1 MKCMGAHWVDLGL
14 MTKQQNRGKR
24 KEDFTLKIHKPYR
37 ATNVRIFKVKRG
49 KTKISFPIPL
59 SSFLLSLFLLAN
71 LSFAQDVYDVI
82 VVGSEPEAISAA
94 VAASES
100 GAKTMLV
107 TTDPKLGGL
116 FVMGQMNSL
125 DLRTEPFNYQQ
136 GLFLRWW
143 EMVGKGHS
151 FDVEQAEGAFEE
163 LLVAAGVEVHLGS
176 NTIIP
181 LMDGNKVIGLQADEA
196 QGHKNFYAK
205 HFIDGTADMNFAT
218 IAGASST
225 FGFSGI
231 GFGARMVDTLVFRI
245 DGVDWPALQAGIR
258 SKGKDYAVVD
268 SHVAWGHF
276 GGYPAKYKAI
286 EEGIRLRGLNLG
298 QQNDGTVLVNALLIY
313 GINPYDPTSIATGF
327 AKAEREAPRII
338 EYLKLELPGF
348 ENASYGGV
356 ADKLYIRETRHL
368 DAECTLTT
376 DDVLDNRV
384 TEFAVAAGG
393 YPLDVQTLTPYDNGY
408 VYGTPDI
415 YGVELC
421 VNVPL
426 DIENLWVVG
435 KAAGYDAIAASSA
448 RVVPLGMVL
457 GEAVGVAA
465 AYSAAHNEGPR
476 VLVKDTAALY
486 DIRATL
492 QERGAY
498 LPEVKNRN
506 PVGPFNHPYYR
517 DYRLMLGR
525 GLAVGGYN
533 NEPSLDEPMKAI
545 SYVYLLSNV
554 AQRFF
559 ANEEMGP
566 ELVASYSD
574 STTPLTPELALTIT
588 HDLACKAGLCLEQ
601 SWGALIEHGLAPAT
615 FPPSQPL
622 SRGEMYALAAR
633 IAQLSPVLSQ
643 R

>member
-1 MKCMGAHWVDLGL
+1 MIRN
-14 MTKQQNRGKR
+14 TQKQEVEGRLQKVGENPSYLLPPTL
-24 KEDFTLKIHKPYR
+24 TLKLR
-37 ATNVRIFKVKRG
+37 TA
-49 KTKISFPIPL
+49 SCL
-59 SSFLLSLFLLAN
+59 LLLLSLFSLTSAQAN
-71 LSFAQDVYDVI
+71 TYDVI

-100 GAKTMLV
+100 GAKTMLI
-107 TTDPKLGGL
+107 TADPKLGGL

-151 FDVEQAEGAFEE
+151 FDIKEAEGAFQE

-176 NTIIP
+176 TNILP
-181 LMDGNKVIGLQADEA
+181 LMNGNKVIGLQADETM
-196 QGHKNFYAK
+196 GHKNFYAK
-205 HFIDGTADMNFAT
+205 QIIDGTSEMEFAT

-245 DGVDWPALQAGIR
+245 DSVDWPALYKGIR
-258 SKGKDYAVVD
+258 AKGKDYAVVD

-298 QQNDGTVLVNALLIY
+298 QQNDGTILVNALLIY
-313 GINPYDPTSIATGF
+313 GINPYDPASIADGF
-327 AKAEREAPRII
+327 ARAEREAPRII
-338 EYLKLELPGF
+338 DYLKAELPGF
-348 ENASYGGV
+348 ENATFGGV

-368 DAECTLTT
+368 NAECTLTT
-376 DDVLDNRV
+376 DDLLDNRV

-408 VYGTPDI
+408 VYGTPEI

-426 DIENLWVVG
+426 EIDNLWVVG

-448 RVVPLGMVL
+448 RVVPFGMVVA
-457 GEAVGVAA
+457 EAVGVAA
-465 AYSAAHNEGPR
+465 AYGAGRDESPR
-476 VLVKDTAALY
+476 TLISDTSTLY

-492 QERGAY
+492 KERGAY
-498 LPEVKNRN
+498 LPQVKERN

-517 DYRLMLGR
+517 DYRLMLSR
-525 GLAVGGYN
+525 GLAVGGYK
-533 NEPSLDEPMKAI
+533 NEPLLDESMKAI

-559 ANEEMGP
+559 DNDEIGP
-566 ELVASYSD
+566 EIVARYPDNTLPLSSD
-574 STTPLTPELALTIT
+574 LALTIT
-588 HDLACKAGLCLEQ
+588 HDFACETGSCVDRTWE
-601 SWGALIEHGLAPAT
+601 ALIANNLAPAT
-615 FPPSQPL
+615 FPPSQSL
-622 SRGEMYALAAR
+622 TRGEMYALAAQL
-633 IAQLSPVLSQ
+633 AKLSPVLSQ

>member
-1 MKCMGAHWVDLGL
+1 MSSDVV
-14 MTKQQNRGKR
+14 KQKEGRKLKGEKR
-24 KEDFTLKIHKPYR
+24 KTFSPSL
-37 ATNVRIFKVKRG
+37 
-49 KTKISFPIPL
+49 
-59 SSFLLSLFLLAN
+59 LLSLSSLLIFFLSCLLASCPS
-71 LSFAQDVYDVI
+71 LSFAQSVYDVI

-100 GAKTMLV
+100 GAKTMLI
-107 TTDPKLGGL
+107 TADPKLGGL

-151 FDVEQAEGAFEE
+151 FDVQQAKGAFEE

-176 NTIIP
+176 SHIVPI
-181 LMDGNKVIGLQADEA
+181 MDGSTVLGLQADEA
-196 QGHKNFYAK
+196 QGQRTFYAK
-205 HFIDGTADMNFAT
+205 HLIDGTADMDFAT
-218 IAGASST
+218 AAGALST

-245 DGVDWPALQAGIR
+245 DGVDWPALQQGIR
-258 SKGKDYAVVD
+258 SKGKEYAVVD

-276 GGYPAKYKAI
+276 GGYPAKYQAL

-298 QQNDGTVLVNALLIY
+298 QQEDGTVLVNALLIY
-313 GINPYDPTSIATGF
+313 GINPYDSASITTGF

-338 EYLKLELPGF
+338 EYLKQELPGF
-348 ENASYGGV
+348 ENAQYGGV

-368 DAECTLTT
+368 NAECTLTT
-376 DDVLDNRV
+376 DDILDNRV
-384 TEFAVAAGG
+384 TKFAVAAGG

-408 VYGTPDI
+408 VYGTPEI

-426 DIENLWVVG
+426 DLENLWVVG
-435 KAAGYDAIAASSA
+435 KSAGYDAIAASSA
-448 RVVPLGMVL
+448 RVVPFGMVL
-457 GEAVGVAA
+457 AEAVGVAA
-465 AYSAAHNEGPR
+465 AYGAQRDESPR
-476 VLVKDTAALY
+476 GLVKDTAVLY

-492 QERGAY
+492 KERGAY
-498 LPEVKNRN
+498 LPEVKDRN
-506 PVGPFNHPYYR
+506 PVGPFEHPYYR
-517 DYRLMLGR
+517 AYRLMLSR
-525 GLAVGGYN
+525 GLAVGGYK
-533 NEPSLDEPMKAI
+533 NEPLLEEPMKSI

-559 ANEEMGP
+559 KNDDIGP
-566 ELVASYSD
+566 ELVATYPD
-574 STTPLTPELALTIT
+574 TTSPLTPDLALTIT
-588 HDLACKAGLCLEQ
+588 HDAACKTGLCVDKTWQ
-601 SWGALIEHGLAPAT
+601 ALIANGLAPEA
-615 FPPSQPL
+615 FPPTQPL
-622 SRGEMYALAAR
+622 TRGEMYALASR
-633 IAQLSPVLSQ
+633 IVDLSPVLSE

>member
-1 MKCMGAHWVDLGL
+1 M
-14 MTKQQNRGKR
+14 
-24 KEDFTLKIHKPYR
+24 P
-37 ATNVRIFKVKRG
+37 
-49 KTKISFPIPL
+49 FPI
-59 SSFLLSLFLLAN
+59 SQFSFLLALSLLALLLVN
-71 LSFAQDVYDVI
+71 LSLAQGDVYDVI

-100 GAKTMLV
+100 GAKTMLI
-107 TTDPKLGGL
+107 TNDPKLGGL

-143 EMVGKGHS
+143 EMVGKEHS
-151 FDVEQAEGAFEE
+151 FDIKEAEGAFQE
-163 LLVAAGVEVHLGS
+163 LLIAAGVEVHLGS
-176 NTIIP
+176 SNIVP
-181 LMDGNKVIGLQADEA
+181 LMNGNKVIGLQASETM
-196 QGHKNFYAK
+196 GHKTFYAK
-205 HFIDGTADMNFAT
+205 HFIDGTADMDFAT
-218 IAGASST
+218 TAGASST

-245 DGVDWPALQAGIR
+245 DGVDWPALQRGVRA
-258 SKGKDYAVVD
+258 KGKGYATVD

-276 GGYPAKYKAI
+276 GGYPAKYEAL

-313 GINPYDPTSIATGF
+313 GINPYDPASIADGF
-327 AKAEREAPRII
+327 ARAQREAPRII
-338 EYLKLELPGF
+338 DYLKAELPGF
-348 ENASYGGV
+348 ETATYGGV

-368 DAECTLTT
+368 NAECTLTT
-376 DDVLDNRV
+376 NDVLDNRV
-384 TEFAVAAGG
+384 TELAVAAGG
-393 YPLDVQTLTPYDNGY
+393 YPLDVQTLTPYDSGY
-408 VYGTPDI
+408 VYGTPEI

-426 DIENLWVVG
+426 ETENLWIVG

-448 RVVPLGMVL
+448 RVVPFGMVVA
-457 GEAVGVAA
+457 EAVGVAA
-465 AYSAAHNEGPR
+465 AYGAGREESPR
-476 VLVKDTAALY
+476 DLVDDTAVLY

-492 QERGAY
+492 KERSAY
-498 LPEVKNRN
+498 LPEVKKRN
-506 PVGPFNHPYYR
+506 PVGPFTHPYYR
-517 DYRLMLGR
+517 DYRLMLSR

-533 NEPSLDEPMKAI
+533 NEPQLDEEMKAI

-559 ANEEMGP
+559 DNDEMGP
-566 ELVASYSD
+566 ELVAAYPD
-574 STTPLTPELALTIT
+574 STAPLTPDLALEIT
-588 HDLACKAGLCLEQ
+588 HAIACKAGVCVAK
-601 SWGALIEHGLAPAT
+601 SWDALISNNLAPES
-615 FPPSQPL
+615 FPPADVL
-622 SRGEMYALAAR
+622 TRGEMYALATR

>member
-1 MKCMGAHWVDLGL
+1 
-14 MTKQQNRGKR
+14 MTNDQNSRGSRGK
-24 KEDFTLKIHKPYR
+24 H
-37 ATNVRIFKVKRG
+37 NH
-49 KTKISFPIPL
+49 SPL
-59 SSFLLSLFLLAN
+59 LPLSLFLLLLFCFS
-71 LSFAQDVYDVI
+71 LSFTFAQDTYDVI

-94 VAASES
+94 IASSES
-100 GAKTMLV
+100 GAKTMLI

-151 FDVEQAEGAFEE
+151 FDVKEAEGAFQE
-163 LLVAAGVEVHLGS
+163 LLVAAGVEVQLAS
-176 NTIIP
+176 ANILP
-181 LMDGNKVIGLQADEA
+181 LMEGNKVIGLQVDDAL
-196 QGHKNFYAK
+196 GHENFYAK
-205 HFIDGTADMNFAT
+205 HIIDGTADMDFAT
-218 IAGASST
+218 TAGASST

-245 DGVDWPALQAGIR
+245 DGVDWPALQQGIR
-258 SKGKDYAVVD
+258 AKGKDYAVVD
-268 SHVAWGHF
+268 SHVAWGRF
-276 GGYPAKYKAI
+276 GGYPAKYKAL

-298 QQNDGTVLVNALLIY
+298 QQNDGTILVNALLIY
-313 GINPYDPTSIATGF
+313 GINPYDPASIADGF
-327 AKAEREAPRII
+327 ARAEREAPRII
-338 EYLKLELPGF
+338 EYLKAELPGF
-348 ENASYGGV
+348 EKAHYGGV

-368 DAECTLTT
+368 NAECTLTT
-376 DDVLDNRV
+376 DDLLDNRV

-426 DIENLWVVG
+426 GIENLWVVG

-448 RVVPLGMVL
+448 RVVPFGMVVA
-457 GEAVGVAA
+457 EAVGVAA
-465 AYSAAHNEGPR
+465 AHGAKQNETPR
-476 VLVKDTAALY
+476 VLVNDA
-486 DIRATL
+486 ATL
-492 QERGAY
+492 QTIRNSLTKRGAY
-498 LPEVKNRN
+498 LPEVKSRN
-506 PVGPFNHPYYR
+506 PVGPYTHLYYR
-517 DYRLMLGR
+517 DYRLMLSR

-533 NEPSLDEPMKAI
+533 NDPLLDEGMKAI

-559 ANEEMGP
+559 DNDTMGP
-566 ELVASYSD
+566 ELVAAYPD
-574 STTPLTPELALTIT
+574 SEIPLTPELALTIT
-588 HDLACKAGLCLEQ
+588 HDIACKAGLCLDK
-601 SWGALIEHGLAPAT
+601 SWGALIENNIAPAT
-615 FPPSQPL
+615 FPPTQPL
-622 SRGEMYALAAR
+622 TRGEMYALAAG
-633 IAQLSPVLSQ
+633 IAELSPVLSQ